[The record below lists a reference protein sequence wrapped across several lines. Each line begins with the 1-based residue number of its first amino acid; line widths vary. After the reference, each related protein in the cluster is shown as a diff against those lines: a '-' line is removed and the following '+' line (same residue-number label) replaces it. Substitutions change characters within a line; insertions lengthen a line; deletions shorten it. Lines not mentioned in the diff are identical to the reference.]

1 VKVTKRCHRRETSE
15 QGEQYSEMPVISLK
29 AAEGMGVDLGKG
41 RQKAARDSDTGIWK
55 SNREGNV
62 RL

>member
-1 VKVTKRCHRRETSE
+1 
-15 QGEQYSEMPVISLK
+15 MPVISLK